1 MCAGEPSGGTAGHAD
16 AHDDGASSGFRN
28 IDASGDVVDV
38 PMRTFDGV
46 SVERLRTELHVPELH
61 LFASTASTLDVAHRL
76 GASGAPHGA
85 LVLADRQT
93 AGRGRGG
100 KSWSS
105 PPGTGLWITI
115 LARPVTTVPPVM
127 TVRLGLAAAR
137 VLDLFALAPVQVKW
151 PNDLY
156 VGGRKLGGVLV
167 EARWRGTSLEWVAI
181 GIGIN
186 VTVPGHAA
194 RGGALGAHAG
204 RASVLRA
211 LMPSLRAA
219 FDRTEPILDA
229 GEVADYEVRDLA
241 RDRACVKPV
250 HGIVRGI
257 TAGAELI
264 IATNTGMVTVHAGS
278 LTLSE
283 EV

>member
-1 MCAGEPSGGTAGHAD
+1 MCADEPFGGTPGHAN
-16 AHDDGASSGFRN
+16 AHDDGASSASGN
-28 IDASGDVVDV
+28 VDPSGDVVDV

-76 GASGAPHGA
+76 GASGAPHGS

-100 KSWSS
+100 KSWVS

-115 LARPVTTVPPVM
+115 LARPAATVPPVM
-127 TVRLGLAAAR
+127 TVRLGLAAAG

-156 VGGRKLGGVLV
+156 VGGHKLGGVLL
-167 EARWRGTSLEWVAI
+167 EARWRGTSLEWIAI

-186 VTVPGHAA
+186 VTLPGHAV

-204 RASVLRA
+204 RATVLRA

-219 FDRTEPILDA
+219 IDRTEPLLDA
-229 GEVADYEVRDLA
+229 GEIAGYELRDLA
-241 RDRACVKPV
+241 RDRACVAPV

-264 IATNTGMVTVHAGS
+264 VATDAGMVTAHAGS